1 MAGDWRINAEERVRY
16 ESYFQQCGPTQG
28 YLLGEQARDFF
39 VKSGLP
45 GDILRKIWDLA
56 DVTTDG
62 RLDLREFII
71 ACHLIALQ
79 VQKKGPLPA
88 TLPPS
93 LLSDSVG
100 TINDIRTVTALPLT
114 INASNQPSIS
124 NQLPGSILKTAG
136 LNNIPSV
143 TPTIRSK
150 YIQNFH
156 SLVDATKTNGFMS
169 GLQAK
174 TILQQTGL
182 SNALLHQIWDL
193 ADHDKD
199 GCLTSDEFVIAMHCC
214 DIARTGQPLPTHF
227 PDEWLVKNI
236 APTEAAAANRLSDA
250 AAEAER
256 KSILATYEEKRLKN
270 YEDGNRELERRRQ
283 LLREQEEREQKEREE
298 RERKREYELQKQK
311 DEQDRKKQMEIEKQL
326 EKQRQIEQ
334 QKEEERKKLFEQRE
348 AARKE
353 MERKSR
359 LEWERQRMQEL
370 SSQKSRL
377 LEQINDLKSR
387 GKASEL
393 ELESM
398 DDTMQRSQAK
408 ISQTETAIHKI
419 DESIAEIQRNIMSER
434 SLFDNAEQQV
444 KDLKMQLNNVQAER
458 ESLDSSL
465 NQLNEYIEFGTSNRE
480 SDQIKYLQAQIET
493 MKEENTQIDEQIV
506 ATTDQSKEHQNQM
519 EELRLQLDQ
528 LEQEAKVK
536 QTIEKVAIPVIPVT
550 DFANF
555 DQFNA
560 NIPTE
565 DINEQ
570 STDVSSSLF
579 VAPTTTSPLPTIDV
593 DPFQTVDPFA
603 SHSDVVMTTAA
614 NDWFQ
619 PTKEDQN
626 TITVDPF
633 LPKVEPTESV
643 PAIAS
648 PRIKKAAPKANPNNK
663 TTPKSPPTTADP
675 WGESAT
681 AHTNRNDWAQFNNN
695 TSSPFGTASDWPQ
708 PANVSSENSSTDL
721 IQYQALYDYLP
732 ERPDELAITSG
743 DIIAVDPSKQQD
755 EHWLYGHIGNDKQ
768 GFFPVVYA
776 ERIVST
782 PSNNVVDTTS
792 PLLSGSWVI
801 TLADYE
807 GKTVDKHLSFP
818 KSELILVREQ
828 KDATWYSGQLQDKV
842 GWFPRKYVRPA
853 TDVEIENSK
862 NTAKTTP
869 TNEKSLNLPTSNDPS
884 SNSVDSAGL
893 YEAIYAYEATDPS
906 DLTFQVGEHIIVLKR
921 DGDWWTGCI
930 GDRTGLFPSN
940 YVQQVNHIQET
951 AISIKPFQS
960 TEEDRLSFEEGQTIY
975 ITGKDDTGLYQGE
988 IRFPDQPVRVG
999 WFPAECV
1006 QIQEINPA
1014 ASSQPNT
1021 LKLPQCIAIFPYE
1034 AQQDDELSFPAD
1046 AVLEILH
1053 EANASGWFQARLG
1066 DQIGLIPS
1074 TYVQPVESHNQSSSV
1089 QCQLSS
1095 NMIPSTPTTANSS
1108 QHPSCDNST
1117 IVSMDASSSHEILNN
1132 SSRISAIRE
1141 LIDTEQRYV
1150 NDLRIIAN
1158 EFIKPLSNGRVLND
1172 YEIEQLFSN
1181 WFSLIAC
1188 NTVFLS
1194 TLEEQVRYKEHDLPS
1209 DIEVSMRTS
1218 RSVSMSNISIVTPT
1232 PTVPFVEKRPRS
1244 LSPHVYDSPPGH
1256 RLSYPIENECHQR
1269 SDDNIV
1275 PQLSHLASS
1284 MTIDQSTRIGEIL
1297 CSYLPYM
1304 ADTYFEYCNCRSQA
1318 NKYLQS
1324 KVELNEQFRSYLQ
1337 VFQSK
1342 TGGLSLNGFLTK
1354 PIQRVTRYPL
1364 LIEKILK
1371 HTPIN
1376 HPDYRSIQ
1384 QAFECARQLNKRINK
1399 QISEQE
1405 NSVRLDWLQR
1415 HIALNTDE
1423 TSADGYIFDELL
1435 KFNSMTKF
1443 HIQRQLLL
1451 HGLLMKVSS
1460 GKELVAFLFN
1470 DFLLLSTIK
1479 VSSHNWQSQLF
1490 ESKSNLQLKLYRL
1503 PLLLADI
1510 ILAHEIL
1517 NDQLSFSIRTKIH
1530 EKPLLLKTQHTN
1542 IRTLWVKTINNALE
1556 NYQTT
1561 EKSILTDKA
1570 LFTIK
1575 DQKPKSAI
1583 ARLIL
1588 TAVEA
1593 RDLVSSAASTE
1604 RHRSL
1609 NPYCEIT
1616 VGSLTLRT
1624 PFMNRTNNP
1633 KWNATV
1639 EFALYDLVEDS
1650 IHINI
1655 FDNEVFSPN
1664 ENIGYTSMHLIDILP
1679 YAFDTFLSQSSS
1691 SHTSIQTIY
1700 LNNGASMVMKCAI
1713 EFLS

>member
-1 MAGDWRINAEERVRY
+1 MAGDWRINAEERARY

-71 ACHLIALQ
+71 ACHLIASQ

-93 LLSDSVG
+93 LLSDSVV
-100 TINDIRTVTALPLT
+100 TINGVRAVTASPLT
-114 INASNQPSIS
+114 ITPSNQPSIS
-124 NQLPGSILKTAG
+124 SQLPGSILKTAG
-136 LNNIPSV
+136 LNNILSV

-150 YIQNFH
+150 YIRNFH
-156 SLVDATKTNGFMS
+156 SLVDVTKTNGFMS

-199 GCLTSDEFVIAMHCC
+199 GCLTPDEFVIAMHCC
-214 DIARTGQPLPTHF
+214 DIARTGLPLPTHF
-227 PDEWLVKNI
+227 PDEWLVKNT
-236 APTEAAAANRLSDA
+236 APTETAAANHLSDA

-334 QKEEERKKLFEQRE
+334 QKEEERKKLYEQRE

-370 SSQKSRL
+370 SAQKSRL
-377 LEQINDLKSR
+377 LEQINDFKSR
-387 GKASEL
+387 GKAFEL

-398 DDTMQRSQAK
+398 DDTMQTSQVK
-408 ISQTETAIHKI
+408 ISQIETAIHTI
-419 DESIAEIQRNIMSER
+419 DVSIAEIQRNIMSER
-434 SLFDNAEQQV
+434 SLFDNAEQQA
-444 KDLKMQLNNVQAER
+444 KDFKMQLNNVQAER

-480 SDQIKYLQAQIET
+480 SDQIKYLQVQIET

-506 ATTDQSKEHQNQM
+506 ATTDQSKEYQNQM

-528 LEQEAKVK
+528 LEQEAKAK
-536 QTIEKVAIPVIPVT
+536 QPIEEVAIPAT

-565 DINEQ
+565 DINKQ

-603 SHSDVVMTTAA
+603 SHSDVVTTTAA

-619 PTKEDQN
+619 PSKEGQN

-633 LPKVEPTESV
+633 LAKVEQTENVPT
-643 PAIAS
+643 IAS
-648 PRIKKAAPKANPNNK
+648 PKIKKAAPKANPNNK
-663 TTPKSPPTTADP
+663 TTPRSPPTTADP

-681 AHTNRNDWAQFNNN
+681 ANTNSNDWAQFNNN

-708 PANVSSENSSTDL
+708 SANVSSENSSTDL
-721 IQYQALYDYLP
+721 IQYQALYDYIP

-782 PSNNVVDTTS
+782 PLNNVVDTTS

-818 KSELILVREQ
+818 KGELILVREQ
-828 KDATWYSGQLQDKV
+828 KDATWYSGQLQGKV

-853 TDVEIENSK
+853 TDVEIENNK
-862 NTAKTTP
+862 NTTKTTP
-869 TNEKSLNLPTSNDPS
+869 TNEKPLNLPTSNDPS
-884 SNSVDSAGL
+884 SNIVDNACL

-906 DLTFQVGEHIIVLKR
+906 DLTFQVGEHIIVLQR

-940 YVQQVNHIQET
+940 YVQQVNHMQET
-951 AISIKPFQS
+951 AIAIKPFQS
-960 TEEDRLSFEEGQTIY
+960 TEEDRLSFEEGQIIY
-975 ITGKDDTGLYQGE
+975 ITKNDDKGLYQGE

-1006 QIQEINPA
+1006 QIQEINPS

-1021 LKLPQCIAIFPYE
+1021 SQLPQCIAIFPYE

-1066 DQIGLIPS
+1066 DQVGLIPS
-1074 TYVQPVESHNQSSSV
+1074 TYVQPIESHNQSSSV

-1095 NMIPSTPTTANSS
+1095 NMIPSTSTTANSS
-1108 QHPSCDNST
+1108 QHPFCDNST
-1117 IVSMDASSSHEILNN
+1117 MVSMDDSSSRERLNN

-1141 LIDTEQRYV
+1141 LIETEQRYV

-1194 TLEEQVRYKEHDLPS
+1194 TLEEQVRYKEHSLPP

-1218 RSVSMSNISIVTPT
+1218 RSVSMSNISMVTPT

-1244 LSPHVYDSPPGH
+1244 LTPHLYDSPPGG

-1337 VFQSK
+1337 AFQSK
-1342 TGGLSLNGFLTK
+1342 TGGLSLNSFLTK
-1354 PIQRVTRYPL
+1354 PIQCVTRYPL

-1376 HPDYRSIQ
+1376 HPDYQPIQ

-1415 HIALNTDE
+1415 HITLNTDE
-1423 TSADGYIFDELL
+1423 TSADGYIFDEVL

-1479 VSSHNWQSQLF
+1479 ISSHNWQSQLF

-1510 ILAHEIL
+1510 VLAHEML
-1517 NDQLSFSIRTKIH
+1517 NDQFSFSIRTKIH

-1542 IRTLWVKTINNALE
+1542 IRTLWVKTINTALE

-1561 EKSILTDKA
+1561 EKSILTDKT

-1575 DQKPKSAI
+1575 DQEPKSAI

-1588 TAVEA
+1588 IAVEA
-1593 RDLVSSAASTE
+1593 RDLIPSTTSTE

-1609 NPYCEIT
+1609 NPFCEIT

-1624 PFMNRTNNP
+1624 PVMIRTNNP
-1633 KWNATV
+1633 KWNATM
-1639 EFALYDLVEDS
+1639 EFALYDLVEDI

-1664 ENIGYTSMHLIDILP
+1664 ENIGHTSMHLIDILP
-1679 YAFDTFLSQSSS
+1679 FAFDTFLSQSSS